1 MASIGSLFAFPIFK
15 NNDKVFLSYFSVIF
29 STFGI
34 YNYRSNNKK
43 IIELKKYKLFLDL
56 VDHLDDI
63 NDSEFLK
70 CIEFEK
76 LYQKQFDINT
86 LDEYTYGD
94 VKTIYKSYK
103 LKQKK

>member
-1 MASIGSLFAFPIFK
+1 M
-15 NNDKVFLSYFSVIF
+15 SY
-29 STFGI
+29 
-34 YNYRSNNKK
+34 NKK
-43 IIELKKYKLFLDL
+43 INVYEWTKKYKLFLDL
-56 VDHLDDI
+56 VDHLDNI
-63 NDSEFLK
+63 SDSEFLK
-70 CIEFEK
+70 CVEFEK